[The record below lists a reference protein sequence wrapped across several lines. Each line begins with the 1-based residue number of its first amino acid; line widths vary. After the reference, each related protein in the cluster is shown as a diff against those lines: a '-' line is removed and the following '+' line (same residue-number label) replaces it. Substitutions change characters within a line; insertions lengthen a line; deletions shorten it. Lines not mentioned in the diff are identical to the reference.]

1 MRIAILSPNT
11 KHLQDAMTVL
21 RAAGHEVIPAEG
33 GKSQLSHLAQRH
45 CPELIISDGMCCDVQ
60 DLVHVEQLTAQYPRM
75 AVVLMCSSHTPEYLL
90 NAMRAG
96 VREVLPSP
104 ASPEA
109 LLSAVQRIASKLG
122 TPSAGKTGE
131 VSAFLP
137 CKGGAGATFLATN
150 VAWELSQTYRV
161 LLVDLNLQFGDAL
174 SFVHDGR
181 PSSTLASVA
190 ASVDRLDGSLLAAS
204 ATKVTEGLYVLAAP
218 DDPGQALEIQPEHID
233 AVLTVAARNF
243 EFVVLDLSRR
253 LDTCAIKALDRATHI
268 FPVLQPTLPGI
279 RHAAKLRQAF
289 LSLDYSPQK
298 VHFIANACQRGTEIG
313 AAEVQRALG
322 GARVIALG
330 EAPGEVTASINRGEP
345 FVQVS
350 RSHPLARQII
360 DLVRELDPS
369 SQAEEQHKGLFER
382 IFRRAA

>member
-1 MRIAILSPNT
+1 MRIAILSPSP
-11 KHLQDAMTVL
+11 KHLQDVTSVL
-21 RAAGHEVIPAEG
+21 RAAGHEVIAAEG
-33 GKSQLSHLAQRH
+33 GKSQLSALAQRH
-45 CPELIISDGMCCDVQ
+45 TPDLIISDGMCCDTQ
-60 DLVHVEQLTAQYPRM
+60 DLVHVEQLTAQHPRM

-104 ASPEA
+104 AGPEA
-109 LLSAVQRIASKLG
+109 LLAAVQRIAAKLG
-122 TPSAGKTGE
+122 NTSVTKTGQ
-131 VSAFLP
+131 VLAFLP

-150 VAWELSQTYRV
+150 VAWELSQTRRV
-161 LLVDLNLQFGDAL
+161 LLIDLNLQFGDAL

-181 PSSTLASVA
+181 PSSTLAGVA
-190 ASVDRLDGSLLAAS
+190 ASMDRLDGSLLAAS
-204 ATKVTEGLYVLAAP
+204 ATKVTNGLHVLAAP
-218 DDPGQALEIQPEHID
+218 DDPGQALEIQPEHIE
-233 AVLTVAARNF
+233 AVLTVASRYF

-253 LDTCAIKALDRATHI
+253 LDTCAIKALDRAAHI

-289 LSLDYSPQK
+289 LSLDYAPQK
-298 VHFIANACQRGTEIG
+298 VKFIANACQRGAEIG

-322 GARVIALG
+322 ASRVIALA
-330 EAPGEVTASINRGEP
+330 EAAGEVTASINRGEP
-345 FVQVS
+345 FVQAS

-360 DLVRELDPS
+360 ELVRELDPP
-369 SQAEEQHKGLFER
+369 QAEEQQKGLLER